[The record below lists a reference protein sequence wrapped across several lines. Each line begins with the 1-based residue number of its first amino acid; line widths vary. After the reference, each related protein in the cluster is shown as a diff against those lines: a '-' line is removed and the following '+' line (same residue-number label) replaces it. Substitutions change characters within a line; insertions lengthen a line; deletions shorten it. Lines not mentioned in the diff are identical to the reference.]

1 MTRQYP
7 IYDEKNTYKKESSD
21 IEWIKKFILGIRQI
35 RGELN
40 ISPKIELEVLLKN
53 YTPKD
58 TKIIKQHEYLI
69 KRTARVKEIKLMGQ
83 NESEPLSAAALHGKM
98 KILVPLIDHIDI
110 SDEIARLEKQAT
122 TLKNEILKSQKKLDN
137 KGFREKAPKSV
148 VEEEQKRIKVKS
160 LLINELS
167 AQIDHLIKLRNKS

>member
-1 MTRQYP
+1 M
-7 IYDEKNTYKKESSD
+7 
-21 IEWIKKFILGIRQI
+21 IL
-35 RGELN
+35 
-40 ISPKIELEVLLKN
+40 LEVILKN

-69 KRTARVKEIKLMGQ
+69 KRTARVKEIKLMDQ
-83 NESEPLSAAALHGKM
+83 NESEPLSAAALHGKI

-110 SDEIARLEKQAT
+110 SDEIARLQKQAT

-137 KGFREKAPKSV
+137 KGFQEKAPKSV
-148 VEEEQKRIKVKS
+148 VEEERKRIKAKS

-167 AQIDHLIKLRNKS
+167 AQIDHLIRLHNKS

>member
-1 MTRQYP
+1 M
-7 IYDEKNTYKKESSD
+7 INKG
-21 IEWIKKFILGIRQI
+21 IKIL
-35 RGELN
+35 
-40 ISPKIELEVLLKN
+40 S
-53 YTPKD
+53 PKD

-69 KRTARVKEIKLMGQ
+69 KRTARVKEIKLMDQ